1 MNKRFCSITSTIAL
15 LALALLTAPG
25 CALIGLEEEE
35 EETTTVA
42 TGSLSDIEGTWVKA
56 CGTNESFGK
65 TVETITVVE
74 SSQMLVYEIQ
84 TFDNS
89 DSSCGTPQF
98 TWTLTTGNLVA
109 GSQGTLNNGSKGYGL
124 EGTYLYYTLTPN
136 VSDSYLAG
144 LSTSI
149 CGLDS
154 WTSGQAKSLIGST
167 CARFSA
173 GDPTDGWAYSLSGN
187 DLYFNATSSTFTKQ

>member
-1 MNKRFCSITSTIAL
+1 MFRKFFSIGSTICLFAIATL
-15 LALALLTAPG
+15 ISPG

-56 CGTNESFGK
+56 CGTNESFGT

-74 SSQMLVYEIQ
+74 SSQMLVHEIQ
-84 TFDNS
+84 TFDDS
-89 DSSCGTPQF
+89 DSSCSTAQF
-98 TWTLTTGNLVA
+98 TWTMTIANLVA

-136 VSDSYLAG
+136 VSDTFLTG
-144 LSTSI
+144 FTT
-149 CGLDS
+149 CGLGS
-154 WTSGQAKSLIGST
+154 WTSGQPKSLFGSE
-167 CARFSA
+167 CADFNATDS
-173 GDPTDGWAYSLSGN
+173 TDGWGYSLSGN
-187 DLYFNATSSTFTKQ
+187 DLYFNATNSTFTKQ